1 MGRFLSPDPSG
12 PYYADPAN
20 PQSLNLYSYAQN
32 NPLSNTDPTGLD
44 CVYFNDAGNGV
55 ESVDRNSSSGEC
67 NNTGG
72 DYVRGTLASSG
83 SGYFPD
89 GNGGSGTFAFTS
101 SDANGTYTTYAN
113 APGSQNDGT
122 SCSGNC
128 TLANGFIPNYNGTP
142 EDVALNPFAQA
153 VFTQVGQQTAPVTN
167 LLNSAVCGLSSAS
180 IAGTV
185 AGTPVPK
192 AALFGRTAGLGGS
205 ASKFTTV
212 LGATSRA
219 LFGKAEIAGGSAGQ
233 ALRGLTGTARV
244 GGAVGRIASDAMP
257 GLALTDL
264 AATAACHF

>member
-12 PYYADPAN
+12 LYYADPAN

-32 NPLSNTDPTGLD
+32 NALSNTDPTGLD

-128 TLANGFIPNYNGTP
+128 TQDSFRITTEHRKMLPSIPSRRLY
-142 EDVALNPFAQA
+142 
-153 VFTQVGQQTAPVTN
+153 
-167 LLNSAVCGLSSAS
+167 LL
-180 IAGTV
+180 
-185 AGTPVPK
+185 K
-192 AALFGRTAGLGGS
+192 WGS
-205 ASKFTTV
+205 
-212 LGATSRA
+212 R
-219 LFGKAEIAGGSAGQ
+219 
-233 ALRGLTGTARV
+233 LRQ
-244 GGAVGRIASDAMP
+244 
-257 GLALTDL
+257 
-264 AATAACHF
+264 